1 MGARARESAAPFV
14 ISALVVL
21 FVRAGLSSTRH
32 SSRARASMSD
42 RAKVLS
48 LFRKLYRAA
57 RSLPTSNRVGFV
69 RAKVRAE
76 YETHRGES
84 DAARIAALRLYG
96 ETQLDNVLAQASHLT
111 SVFSDPR
118 AHARA

>member
-1 MGARARESAAPFV
+1 MARR
-14 ISALVVL
+14 
-21 FVRAGLSSTRH
+21 GT
-32 SSRARASMSD
+32 
-42 RAKVLS
+42 
-48 LFRKLYRAA
+48 
-57 RSLPTSNRVGFV
+57 RVGFV

>member
-1 MGARARESAAPFV
+1 
-14 ISALVVL
+14 
-21 FVRAGLSSTRH
+21 
-32 SSRARASMSD
+32 MSD

-84 DAARIAALRLYG
+84 DASRIAALRLYS
-96 ETQLDNVLAQASHLT
+96 ETQLDIFERQRQPT
-111 SVFSDPR
+111 RQPR
-118 AHARA
+118 TFLN